1 MPQSAGVANT
11 GVPVPQGFHLPH
23 AAAGTAAHF
32 FGKPAVLIDFDA
44 RAEHL
49 AENVWRA
56 SEFAA
61 PSGGTDARQGV
72 VPWL

>member
-44 RAEHL
+44 K
-49 AENVWRA
+49 
-56 SEFAA
+56 
-61 PSGGTDARQGV
+61 G
-72 VPWL
+72 